1 LRQKIF
7 FQLKKNF
14 PPNFSSAKMIL
25 KIIVNIFWQQIDLQG
40 ILKGF

>member
-1 LRQKIF
+1 
-7 FQLKKNF
+7 
-14 PPNFSSAKMIL
+14 MIL